1 MNIVNQARRDFAVLT
16 VENYRIT
23 KLFKNDKL

>member
-16 VENYRIT
+16 VQHYPIT
-23 KLFKNDKL
+23 KSYKNDKL

>member
-1 MNIVNQARRDFAVLT
+1 MNIANQARRGLAVLT

-23 KLFKNDKL
+23 KSFKNDKL